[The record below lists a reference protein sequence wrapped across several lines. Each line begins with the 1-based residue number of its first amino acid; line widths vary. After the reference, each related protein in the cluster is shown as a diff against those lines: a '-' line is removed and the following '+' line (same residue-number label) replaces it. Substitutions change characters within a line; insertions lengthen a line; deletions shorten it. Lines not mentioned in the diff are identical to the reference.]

1 MNDLTFPRPNRSTLN
16 ASRPR
21 FTDRRL
27 FASERIASALPL
39 SGTPWAKSYRAKLRV
54 TDAAIVVVVV
64 AAAFY
69 VRMGTLDT
77 TSPTAEV
84 SAVEAAFIAFMVIA
98 VWAICLAVFH
108 TRDLTVVG
116 GGVGEYKRVVNASA
130 TVFGPVASVILIG
143 QLDSGRWF
151 LVVTIPVGIFG
162 LLLGRWTWR
171 RWLIQQREFGHYLW
185 RVVVVGKRADVED
198 AVQQIGVRSGSAYS
212 VVGVVLEDTDTDP
225 DDGIFGEVRVMRD
238 LSRVAEYAS
247 FIGADGVVV
256 VGQPTGSSDFIHDL
270 AWELEGKTVQ
280 LILATSLANVAG
292 PRIHFRPV
300 DGLPLLHVEI
310 PQFEGGK
317 HVVKRAMDVLA
328 SGAALL
334 VLWPLF
340 LVLAVAVRAD
350 SDGPAL
356 FSQERVGR
364 GGRSFTMLKFR
375 SMVDSAPELQEELAA
390 TSDGNGVLFKLKHDP
405 RVTRI
410 GRTLRKY
417 SLDELPQLWNVLK
430 GDMSLVGPRPPLP
443 CEVSG
448 YEDRVRRRLFIKP
461 GLTGMWQINGR
472 SDLSWEES
480 VRLDLY
486 YVENWSV
493 VGDLRIIWR
502 TFRVLVNPV
511 GAY

>member
-1 MNDLTFPRPNRSTLN
+1 MNDLTFPRPNRSTLS
-16 ASRPR
+16 ASPLH
-21 FTDRRL
+21 FADRRL
-27 FASERIASALPL
+27 AARQRSEAALPL
-39 SGTPWAKSYRAKLRV
+39 SGIPWAKAYRARLRL
-54 TDAAIVVVVV
+54 TDVAIVVVIVV
-64 AAAFY
+64 AALY
-69 VRMGTLDT
+69 IRLGTLDA
-77 TSPTAEV
+77 TSPTAQV
-84 SAVEAAFIAFMVIA
+84 SAFQATLVAFMVIA
-98 VWAICLAVFH
+98 AWIICLAVFR

-116 GGVGEYKRVVNASA
+116 GGIAEYKRVVNASA
-130 TVFGPVASVILIG
+130 TVFGPVASTILIA

-151 LVVTIPVGIFG
+151 LVVTIPVGMVG
-162 LLLGRWTWR
+162 LLLGRWSWR

-198 AVQQIGVRSGSAYS
+198 AVQQIGARSGSAYS
-212 VVGVVLEDTDTDP
+212 VVGAVLEDTDTEP
-225 DDGIFGEVRVMRD
+225 DDGILGELRVMRD

-334 VLWPLF
+334 ALWPLF
-340 LVLAVAVRAD
+340 LVLAAAIRAD

-356 FSQERVGR
+356 FSQERIGR

-375 SMVDSAPELQEELAA
+375 SMVDSAPQLQEKLSPM
-390 TSDGNGVLFKLKHDP
+390 SDGNGVLFKLKDDP
-405 RVTRI
+405 RVTRL
-410 GRTLRKY
+410 GKVLRKY

-448 YEDRVRRRLFIKP
+448 YEDRVLRRLFIKP

-502 TFRVLVNPV
+502 TFRVLVNPI